1 MREAPQ
7 CDADFPACDPAQPQ
21 AGKPVPLFALPS
33 SLPRSTSSAPVMR
46 SNVSMAGS
54 LSRFSTRETIVSPD
68 RVATSFNPKTAEE
81 ARESRE
87 SPRMGRTPSNQRRK
101 PARRRF
107 VKWEGHPGGEG
118 SRSGDRRR
126 RPAGRDARE
135 RTSQMFGPRRATRAS
150 FYPVTCSYLPHFIR
164 VHWRYSR
171 AKSGSE
177 FNESFCRSRSSR
189 SNSINRPI
197 TASRSDAFDT
207 PASYATGSLTGDAT
221 IGTSKC
227 ALRTGI

>member
-1 MREAPQ
+1 MIRIHPVADGDKRPLTIREK
-7 CDADFPACDPAQPQ
+7 CD
-21 AGKPVPLFALPS
+21 LFAKRKPN
-33 SLPRSTSSAPVMR
+33 SA
-46 SNVSMAGS
+46 A
-54 LSRFSTRETIVSPD
+54 
-68 RVATSFNPKTAEE
+68 E

-177 FNESFCRSRSSR
+177 FNENFRRRRSSR

-197 TASRSDAFDT
+197 TASRSDTFDT

-227 ALRTGI
+227 ALHTGI